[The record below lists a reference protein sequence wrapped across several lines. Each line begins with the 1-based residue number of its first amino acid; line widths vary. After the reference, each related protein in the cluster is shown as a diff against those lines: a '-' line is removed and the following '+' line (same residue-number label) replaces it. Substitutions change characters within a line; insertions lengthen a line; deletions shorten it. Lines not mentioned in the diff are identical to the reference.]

1 MKIIYAFRSQTW
13 HPHHGDRSNL
23 VPASGRA
30 AYLKKVKEI
39 GYVGLELGA
48 GLPDGKDSSE
58 ANIKEFRKELEDA
71 GLPCVG
77 IRGGGGLAHPKTAA
91 GNRKR
96 LESNVRFAAAIG
108 AKFLN
113 TTTGGP
119 PRDPSGPGTFVGE
132 PVSQGSS
139 RMAREED
146 YERTAKGLAEVAD
159 IAADLGVDISI
170 EIHQHSISDNS
181 WSALHL
187 LDLIDRPNV
196 FINPD
201 LGNILWCYD
210 VPEETCEAAIVAL
223 APRSKYWHCK
233 NLTRVHIPENK
244 HAIFL
249 QAALPD
255 GDINYRFALSAM
267 VAAGAEGPIAV
278 EGLRLGDQIE
288 GDRRSAEYMNGMLE
302 ELGAV

>member
-13 HPHHGDRSNL
+13 HPHHGDQSNL

-39 GYVGLELGA
+39 GYEGLELGA
-48 GLPDGKDSSE
+48 GLPDGKESSE
-58 ANIKEFRKELEDA
+58 ANIKEFRQELEDA

-77 IRGGGGLAHPKTAA
+77 IRGGGGLAHPRTAA
-91 GNRKR
+91 GNRSR
-96 LESNVRFAAAIG
+96 LENNLRFASSIG

-113 TTTGGP
+113 TTTSGP
-119 PRDPSGPGTFVGE
+119 HRDPSGPGTFVGE

-139 RMAREED
+139 RLATEED
-146 YERTAKGLAEVAD
+146 FERTARGFAEIAD

-210 VPEETCEAAIVAL
+210 VPEETGEAAIVAL

-244 HAIFL
+244 RAIFL
-249 QAALPD
+249 QVALPD

-267 VAAGAEGPIAV
+267 VAAGAEGPIVV

-288 GDRRSAEYMNGMLE
+288 GDRRSAAYMKGMLE
-302 ELGAV
+302 ELETG